1 MNTQHSLIRLML
13 VLDERALKIAG
24 ESSQNWLY
32 RPVSLRLDKSKTNT
46 HVEFVFNWI
55 VQQTI
60 SFQQCGKTPCQRWQ
74 KEV

>member
-46 HVEFVFNWI
+46 HVEFVFNWM
-55 VQQTI
+55 VQ
-60 SFQQCGKTPCQRWQ
+60 
-74 KEV
+74 